1 MILNVSSYRRRHAP
15 SRCRPSAI
23 AEQRQ
28 AVSPPAFPRSVQ
40 EPQTRLAPPACRT
53 PPGQYS
59 GTRTLKQWKAAVIE
73 VTSVVLVPFSAISD
87 ADAHFCGEAGR
98 EAPRIRAAHAGPIS
112 DDTPVYRIE
121 FCVADPPRLG
131 A

>member
-87 ADAHFCGEAGR
+87 ADAHFAVKQVGR
-98 EAPRIRAAHAGPIS
+98 HRVSVRRTQGPS
-112 DDTPVYRIE
+112 ATTPPVYRIE
-121 FCVADPPRLG
+121 FRVADPLRLG